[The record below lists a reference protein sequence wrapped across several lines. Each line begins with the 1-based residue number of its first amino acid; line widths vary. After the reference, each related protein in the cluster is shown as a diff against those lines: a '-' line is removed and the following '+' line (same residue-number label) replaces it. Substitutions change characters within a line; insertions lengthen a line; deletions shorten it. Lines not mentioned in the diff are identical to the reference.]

1 MIVDAEH
8 KAQGHDP
15 HPPRL
20 LSLYGLDWDSS
31 VRRSEAIPSGNLVA
45 VCRGTSIFWKG
56 IKETPSEK
64 RPMLRLGQ
72 AVLALVG
79 LVFVCA
85 SLEAADFNLQVK
97 TDDIKLGERLL
108 GPALSSDDLKYR
120 VVLLEFWG
128 VNCGPCLAMMP
139 KLASWNSEMSPHGL
153 VVVGA
158 HAQQATP
165 DRIKTVALS
174 RGANF
179 TIVANARVEGAND
192 FNTIPHCMIFDHTGA
207 CIYRGHPQEAEAI
220 VRRAVAAAPP
230 AVLEGRKLAKLGSLA
245 TQLKKEANFGQ
256 VLKQAQERAGSTDP
270 AAAEEASFLVDK
282 LTATAKKQLETAA
295 ELEESD
301 PVSAWK
307 LVNRVAT
314 NYKGTDLGKDAAE
327 TLAAMKGDKSF
338 QLELKAFQ
346 TLDQVRNLNLQIR
359 KVPGD
364 DSNNSPAYRSAN
376 APLLRQISNLVRE
389 MKKAAPDSKATQ
401 EAIEIAESAGVPIG

>member
-1 MIVDAEH
+1 
-8 KAQGHDP
+8 
-15 HPPRL
+15 
-20 LSLYGLDWDSS
+20 
-31 VRRSEAIPSGNLVA
+31 
-45 VCRGTSIFWKG
+45 
-56 IKETPSEK
+56 
-64 RPMLRLGQ
+64 MLRLGL
-72 AVLALVG
+72 AVPSLVVLG
-79 LVFVCA
+79 FTFA
-85 SLEAADFNLQVK
+85 STQAADFNLKVK
-97 TDDIKLGERLL
+97 TEDIKLGERLL
-108 GPALSSDDLKYR
+108 GPALSSDDLKHR

-139 KLASWNSEMSPHGL
+139 KLANWNSEMSQHGL

-165 DRIKTVALS
+165 DRIKSVALS

-192 FNTIPHCMIFDHTGA
+192 FNAIPHCMVFDHTGA
-207 CIYRGHPQEAEAI
+207 WIYRGHPQEAEAI

-230 AVLEGRKLAKLGSLA
+230 AVLEGRKLAKLSSLA
-245 TQLKKEANFGQ
+245 MLLKKEANLGQ
-256 VLKQAQERAGSTDP
+256 VLKQAQERASSTDP
-270 AAAEEASFLVDK
+270 ATAEEANFLVDK
-282 LTATAKKQLETAA
+282 LTAAARKQLDTAV
-295 ELEESD
+295 ELRESD

-314 NYKGTDLGKDAAE
+314 NFKGTDLGKDAAE
-327 TLAAMKGDKSF
+327 SLAAMKSDKSF

-364 DSNNSPAYRSAN
+364 DSNSSPAYRSAN
-376 APLLRQISNLVRE
+376 APLLRQIGNLVRE

-401 EAIEIAESAGVPIG
+401 EAIEIAESAGAPIG